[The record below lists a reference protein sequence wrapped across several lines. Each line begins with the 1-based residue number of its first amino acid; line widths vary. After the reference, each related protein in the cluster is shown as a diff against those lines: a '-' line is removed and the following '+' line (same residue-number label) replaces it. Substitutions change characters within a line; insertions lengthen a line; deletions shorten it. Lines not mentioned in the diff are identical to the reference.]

1 MKQMWAPWR
10 MDYIKNVQQQGCF
23 MCAAFADDHD
33 EDNLIVQR
41 GEHCAIIMNRYP
53 YNNGHLMVSP
63 YRHIA
68 NMEELSSEEQLEM
81 MTLAT
86 RCVTLLK
93 KIMCPHGFNIGINI
107 GEVAGAGLKDHIHLH
122 VVPRWSGDTNFMPV
136 FGQTKVIP
144 QDITD
149 VWHLLQD
156 AMKVD

>member
-10 MDYIKNVQQQGCF
+10 MDYIKNVQQPGCF

-41 GEHCAIIMNRYP
+41 GKHCAIIMNRYP
-53 YNNGHLMVSP
+53 YSNGHLMVSP

-68 NMEELSSEEQLEM
+68 NMEELSSEEHLEM

-93 KIMCPHGFNIGINI
+93 KIMFPHGFNIGINI

-156 AMKVD
+156 AMKAD